1 MGSTITVRD
10 LPPDDKSWLQREARQ
25 LGLSMEALV
34 RRIIRDRREQTQ
46 KRTAPS
52 DVARRYFGPDH
63 GIELSL
69 RRNYGYRQAELPT
82 GDQG

>member
-1 MGSTITVRD
+1 MGSTITVRN
-10 LPPDDKSWLQREARQ
+10 LPPDDKSWLQREARL

-46 KRTAPS
+46 KGTAPS
-52 DVARRYFGPDH
+52 DVARRYFGPSH

-69 RRNYGYRQAELPT
+69 RRNYGYRQAEFPSEE
-82 GDQG
+82 QE